1 MDFTGGFKM
10 KRNIENLRLFSK
22 VLMVFLGAAGGFSAT
37 VSGRPQQPDPPM
49 VTQDRVDNQ
58 VFIQEGNIALQGPP
72 VEIGFQT
79 FSAIVP
85 GKVVKGAP
93 YSAVATTEMNQPLSD
108 GNQISHKATSSIYR
122 DSQGRTRREESFSGI
137 GMLAIN
143 GKPAHGVVFI
153 SDPVSGAEYI
163 LEPENKIARKMPS
176 LPADGVATSKVFGM
190 AGMGTAVHIS
200 GRPGVRGSTEAG
212 AEATA
217 EPGLQISTESR
228 FQTSSESLG
237 QQTIEGVVAEGKRRT
252 TTIPAGVMGNQRP
265 ITTISEEWFSPEL
278 QMIVSSTTKD
288 PRMGETTYR
297 LTNIQRTEP
306 SATLFTL
313 PPDYTVK
320 EFDKPE
326 FLPRPPQ
333 SNE

>member
-1 MDFTGGFKM
+1 MDLTGGFKM
-10 KRNIENLRLFSK
+10 KRNTGNPRLLLK
-22 VLMVFLGAAGGFSAT
+22 VLMVFAGTVLGFSAT
-37 VSGRPQQPDPPM
+37 VSGYPQQADPPM
-49 VTQDRVDNQ
+49 ALQERVDNQ
-58 VFIQEGNIALQGPP
+58 LFIQEGNAALQGPP

-93 YSAVATTEMNQPLSD
+93 YSAVATTEMTQQLSD
-108 GNQISHKATSSIYR
+108 GNQISHKTTSSIYR
-122 DSQGRTRREESFSGI
+122 DSQGRTRREENFSGI

-143 GKPAHGVVFI
+143 GKQARGVVFI
-153 SDPVSGAEYI
+153 SDPVSGSEYI
-163 LEPENKIARKMPS
+163 LEPENKISRKMPS
-176 LPADGVATSKVFGM
+176 LAADGVATTKVFGM
-190 AGMGTAVHIS
+190 GGMGTAVHIS

-217 EPGLQISTESR
+217 EPALQISTESH
-228 FQTSSESLG
+228 FQTSTESLG

-252 TTIPAGVMGNQRP
+252 TTIPAGVVGNQRP
-265 ITTISEEWFSPEL
+265 ITTINEEWFSQDL

-306 SATLFTL
+306 PATLFAL
-313 PPDYTVK
+313 PADYTVK
-320 EFDKPE
+320 DFDKPE